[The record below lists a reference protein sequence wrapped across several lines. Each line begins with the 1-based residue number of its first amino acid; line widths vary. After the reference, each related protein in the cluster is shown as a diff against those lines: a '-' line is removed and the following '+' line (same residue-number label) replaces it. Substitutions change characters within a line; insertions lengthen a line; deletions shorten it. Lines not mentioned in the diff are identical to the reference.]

1 MKTFLIICL
10 VLSVLA
16 ILRTIILSYA
26 NMKKGGNLCDLFTQM
41 HWLNYVPVINF
52 VGLIIMYVY
61 EIFHVKIK

>member
-1 MKTFLIICL
+1 MKTILIICI
-10 VLSVLA
+10 VLSILA
-16 ILRTIILSYA
+16 IFRTIILSYS

-52 VGLIIMYVY
+52 VGLIIVYVY

>member
-10 VLSVLA
+10 VLSILA

>member
-16 ILRTIILSYA
+16 ILRAIILSYA

-52 VGLIIMYVY
+52 VGLIIVY
-61 EIFHVKIK
+61 IYDIFHVKIK